1 MSSLGERLEDVRE
14 KYPRLKAECPD
25 AWALMEDAVKRATEQ
40 RLLVLTHA
48 LRRGHDRCWEND
60 QELYLAFSIA
70 GADGMMPSV
79 EEHRKKCDEWRAAR
93 YGLPLEEEPCALVE
107 RLQKINAGLVD
118 RVAAQSDILTRRAEG
133 LRLAREVLL
142 GIVEG
147 RGVLVSEAKRALEGL

>member
-1 MSSLGERLEDVRE
+1 MSNLGRRLEGVTA
-14 KYPRLKAECPD
+14 KYPRLHAEYPD
-25 AWALMEDAVKRATEQ
+25 AWD
-40 RLLVLTHA
+40 LLVEAVAKAESYHASVLAHA
-48 LRRGHDRCWEND
+48 LKSGHDRCWEND

-79 EEHRKKCDEWRAAR
+79 EEHRKKCDEYRAAR

-147 RGVLVSEAKRALEGL
+147 RGVCVSEAKRALEAL